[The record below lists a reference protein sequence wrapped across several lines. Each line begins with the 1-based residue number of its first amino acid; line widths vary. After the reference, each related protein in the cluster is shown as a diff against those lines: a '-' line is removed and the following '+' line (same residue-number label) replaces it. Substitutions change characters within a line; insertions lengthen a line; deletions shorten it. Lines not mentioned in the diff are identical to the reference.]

1 MQPERFELEYTDE
14 NGEKKRPAMVHKAIL
29 GSIERFLSV
38 YIEHTAGRF
47 PIWLAP
53 EQLRILQVKDSP
65 EIENFVDEI
74 TALAK
79 ASGVRVEVDRANDS
93 ISKKI
98 RNSQLMKVPY
108 VLVIGEK
115 ELETRRVTPRTRLD
129 LVNDDHTDSEY
140 AFEDFI
146 LGIVRESKDR
156 SAKSSL

>member
-1 MQPERFELEYTDE
+1 
-14 NGEKKRPAMVHKAIL
+14 
-29 GSIERFLSV
+29 
-38 YIEHTAGRF
+38 
-47 PIWLAP
+47 
-53 EQLRILQVKDSP
+53 
-65 EIENFVDEI
+65 
-74 TALAK
+74 
-79 ASGVRVEVDRANDS
+79 
-93 ISKKI
+93 
-98 RNSQLMKVPY
+98 MKVPY